1 MKKDIHPK
9 NHRKV
14 IFLDTSSDA
23 KFLLSSTV
31 ETQETTKWEDG
42 KEYPLYKIEI
52 SSSSHPF
59 YTGTDKI
66 IDTSGRVDKFKRR
79 QSLAQSKTK
88 GNKKSASK

>member
-23 KFLLSSTV
+23 KFLVSSTV
-31 ETQETTKWEDG
+31 ETQETAKWEDG

-52 SSSSHPF
+52 SSASHPF
-59 YTGTDKI
+59 YTGTEKI

-79 QSLAQSKTK
+79 QSQAQNKTK
-88 GNKKSASK
+88 GKKNPASK